1 MKESDLPPEPF
12 DGFPGPGSEDQV
24 RRWSLWCAKGA
35 AIRFSGFL
43 DSVEI
48 WSFHMAVEELLRH
61 NYDEAIA
68 FFLAAFPPDSA
79 ARAAALRPAPSKDAD
94 A

>member
-12 DGFPGPGSEDQV
+12 DGFPGPEDQV

-35 AIRFSGFL
+35 TIRFSGL
-43 DSVEI
+43 KDSIEI
-48 WSFHMAVEELLRH
+48 WSFHMAVEELLHH
-61 NYDEAIA
+61 NYDEAIG
-68 FFLAAFPPDSA
+68 FFLAAFPPDSD
-79 ARAAALRPAPSKDAD
+79 ARAAALRPAPSKDTD

>member
-12 DGFPGPGSEDQV
+12 DGFPGPEDQV

-35 AIRFSGFL
+35 TIRFSGL
-43 DSVEI
+43 KDSIEI
-48 WSFHMAVEELLRH
+48 WSFHMAVEELLH
-61 NYDEAIA
+61 NYDEAIG
-68 FFLAAFPPDSA
+68 FFLAAFPPDSD
-79 ARAAALRPAPSKDAD
+79 ARAAALRPAPSKDTD